1 MTSLKI
7 SKTQK
12 LPPETQKPKFK
23 KKSCKEASNEKK
35 EVKKQT
41 IFRILKY

>member
-23 KKSCKEASNEKK
+23 KNHVRRPQMKK
-35 EVKKQT
+35 KVKKQT